1 MRFGTLFLSGSWD
14 GPDWQWLRG
23 LMSYRTEDEG
33 LSDESFIPAFT
44 WPNIDSRSTLVRS
57 AAAWFTDKATPGS
70 MQVLERV
77 LDLLTEHMLVT
88 YAPWPYQ
95 VVRAMVD
102 TATLTDETRSL
113 IRDASQSVGTSPLA
127 NTLRNI
133 AESSRGYLALMGSG
147 AG

>member
-1 MRFGTLFLSGSWD
+1 
-14 GPDWQWLRG
+14 
-23 LMSYRTEDEG
+23 
-33 LSDESFIPAFT
+33 
-44 WPNIDSRSTLVRS
+44 
-57 AAAWFTDKATPGS
+57 
-70 MQVLERV
+70 
-77 LDLLTEHMLVT
+77 MLVT